1 MKSGVD
7 VYKIDAPPSSL
18 FLFWPNSVQCTGPS
32 SLNLYQST
40 QLVIGQIIVTT
51 NDPSERISTHYYEP
65 LAAAGKNTCLFLL
78 FFLNFLAQLD
88 QFGLLLFLK
97 VSFFYETGWLDCESW
112 VNLRQWSLSCSL
124 LVIKIIEKNH
134 FSQKRWLDKH
144 QSSLKILRNF
154 TILCNMY
161 LVYGFFFN

>member
-1 MKSGVD
+1 MGLYLIANDSHYYTDVLQFSAFMKSGVD

-18 FLFWPNSVQCTGPS
+18 FLFWPSSVQCTGPS
-32 SLNLYQST
+32 SLNLYPST
-40 QLVIGQIIVTT
+40 QLVIRQIIVTT

-97 VSFFYETGWLDCESW
+97 VSFFYETGWLTWLRLW
-112 VNLRQWSLSCSL
+112 VLSQSETMITI
-124 LVIKIIEKNH
+124 VFTFSNKNNWKNQL
-134 FSQKRWLDKH
+134 FQKKVTR
-144 QSSLKILRNF
+144 
-154 TILCNMY
+154 
-161 LVYGFFFN
+161 